1 MGIPMVMPMGIF
13 DGKLEFVGFWM
24 VRLTIGGDLVGNGD
38 LSINNRD
45 LVGFHGEFNG
55 ELGIY

>member
-1 MGIPMVMPMGIF
+1 MGMPMGIF
-13 DGKLEFVGFWM
+13 GGKVEFVGFWM
-24 VRLTIGGDLVGNGD
+24 VRLTMGGDLLGNGD